1 MYCVRVAVSQPVF
14 GCSESTM
21 KKPNKI
27 RNLFKPNDKDKN
39 NFFFHNDFTKQ
50 ITDES
55 QFFFQSTE
63 QDLKF
68 SDPVYWFLFLLISIV
83 SLKKRN

>member
-39 NFFFHNDFTKQ
+39 NFFSIMILRNKLRMKVN
-50 ITDES
+50 S
-55 QFFFQSTE
+55 FFNRQNRT
-63 QDLKF
+63 
-68 SDPVYWFLFLLISIV
+68 
-83 SLKKRN
+83 